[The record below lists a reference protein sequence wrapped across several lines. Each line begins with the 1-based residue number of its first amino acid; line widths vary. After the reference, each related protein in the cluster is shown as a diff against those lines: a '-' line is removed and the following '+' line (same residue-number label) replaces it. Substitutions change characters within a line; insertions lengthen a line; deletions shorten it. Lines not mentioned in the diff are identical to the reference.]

1 MHNAPAQRLN
11 VRERLGHIAHGEVR
25 QRERIAWAPPP
36 LVDADRRNLRTRL
49 PAIPLRTLT
58 NLELD
63 TEESA
68 PKAQGP
74 LGIVGGEL
82 DEGDWDVLHEA

>member
-1 MHNAPAQRLN
+1 MDNAPAQRLN

-25 QRERIAWAPPP
+25 QRERIARTTSTC
-36 LVDADRRNLRTRL
+36 VDTDRRGPQTRL
-49 PAIPLRTLT
+49 PALSFLILA

-63 TEESA
+63 TEEST
-68 PKAQGP
+68 PKAQRA

-82 DEGDWDVLHEA
+82 DEGGWGVLHEA